1 MEPGNGTKQLCRD
14 GMLMKTAED
23 DSGGEWPESE
33 LGQVQTAMA
42 RVLEPDFEILRP
54 LGSGRTAHVFL
65 AREAALKRLVA
76 VKVLRAEVGKGET
89 ARGRFEREARSA
101 AGISHPQI
109 PSVHRVGRLE
119 SGLPFMVQEY
129 VEGRSLRDRLEAMGA
144 ASAKEAREILA
155 DVASALA
162 ASHAKGVIHR
172 DVRPG
177 NIRLGREAGR
187 AFLMDFGLAA
197 VRDSAT
203 ESEARLTQT
212 GEILGDPRYASP
224 EQLGGESV
232 TAQSDVYSLGV
243 LGYEILTL
251 SNPFGSGTRH
261 ELFRG
266 RQ

>member
-1 MEPGNGTKQLCRD
+1 MV
-14 GMLMKTAED
+14 
-23 DSGGEWPESE
+23 SGRSLSWDRCKPRWPESSSRTSKSFGRSE
-33 LGQVQTAMA
+33 AGAQPTFSW
-42 RVLEPDFEILRP
+42 RVRRLSSVSSQSRFSGPRLER
-54 LGSGRTAHVFL
+54 G
-65 AREAALKRLVA
+65 KRLGGDSSA
-76 VKVLRAEVGKGET
+76 KRAQRPASLTLRSPPST
-89 ARGRFEREARSA
+89 AWADWNPDCRSWSRSTWKDEASGIAWRPWER
-101 AGISHPQI
+101 P
-109 PSVHRVGRLE
+109 
-119 SGLPFMVQEY
+119 
-129 VEGRSLRDRLEAMGA
+129 
-144 ASAKEAREILA
+144 SAKEAREILA